1 MYSLKFF
8 VKEQW
13 NKNNNP
19 IRVHDKSVRK
29 GPVIK
34 KRGKQ
39 TIKILFFNLIN
50 GLLLL
55 NMICFIIYQEHITIL
70 YVEIR
75 VKNINQC

>member
-39 TIKILFFNLIN
+39 TIKILITVKLNVLILIN
-50 GLLLL
+50 KE
-55 NMICFIIYQEHITIL
+55 FYIYIF
-70 YVEIR
+70 
-75 VKNINQC
+75 